1 MFDEKAF
8 LHPDERLDD
17 LQIKNYKIIQ
27 HPKKFCFGMDAV
39 LLSAFANLRKGD
51 NVLDLGTG
59 TGIIPILLAAKTDAK
74 HYDALEIQPDSVDM
88 AKRSVI
94 FNKLEDKINIICGDI
109 CKASEIFGKSTFDA
123 VTANPPYMNNN
134 HGLKNPTMP
143 KAIARHEILCTLDDV
158 IRESA
163 AVLKEHGRL
172 YIIHKPFRLAEIF
185 TTLKR
190 YKLEPKKMCLVH
202 PFIDKEPNMVL
213 IEAVKDGNPMIK
225 IEPPIIVYNTPGKYT
240 DRILKI
246 YGPYI

>member
-1 MFDEKAF
+1 
-8 LHPDERLDD
+8 
-17 LQIKNYKIIQ
+17 
-27 HPKKFCFGMDAV
+27 
-39 LLSAFANLRKGD
+39 
-51 NVLDLGTG
+51 
-59 TGIIPILLAAKTDAK
+59 
-74 HYDALEIQPDSVDM
+74 
-88 AKRSVI
+88 
-94 FNKLEDKINIICGDI
+94 
-109 CKASEIFGKSTFDA
+109 
-123 VTANPPYMNNN
+123 
-134 HGLKNPTMP
+134 MP